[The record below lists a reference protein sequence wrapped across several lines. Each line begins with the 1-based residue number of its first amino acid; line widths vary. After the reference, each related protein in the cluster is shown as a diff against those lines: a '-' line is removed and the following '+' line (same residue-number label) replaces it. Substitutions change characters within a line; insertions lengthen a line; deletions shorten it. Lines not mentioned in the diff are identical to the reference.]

1 MFVIVESYKRL
12 TPKQQELPVEERI
25 ALTLRHAGVSITV
38 TSITDI
44 VAFGIG
50 ASTVSKLTLIF
61 ALSCLIRSFIQ
72 LNN

>member
-12 TPKQQELPVEERI
+12 TPEQQELPVEERI

-38 TSITDI
+38 TSFTDI

-50 ASTVSKLTLIF
+50 ASTVSKNVSMF
-61 ALSCLIRSFIQ
+61 PLSVTGY
-72 LNN
+72 

>member
-12 TPKQQELPVEERI
+12 TLQQQKLPIEERI

-38 TSITDI
+38 TSITDM

-50 ASTVSKLTLIF
+50 ASTVSKSGF
-61 ALSCLIRSFIQ
+61 YFS
-72 LNN
+72 